1 MVLCN
6 SGWTTH
12 FISDGKNLESI
23 CLDLGSTP
31 KSYTLGALGMP
42 GATAY
47 LAFHGKCEPKAGDV
61 VLLTGAA
68 GAVGSLVGQL
78 AKLQVFI
85 EKSVNIWIIND
96 NLNNYKG
103 MQCHWICW

>member
-1 MVLCN
+1 LVLCN

-85 EKSVNIWIIND
+85 EKSVNI
-96 NLNNYKG
+96 
-103 MQCHWICW
+103 

>member
-1 MVLCN
+1 MRD
-6 SGWTTH
+6 W
-12 FISDGKNLESI
+12 NLMISI
-23 CLDLGSTP
+23 CCV
-31 KSYTLGALGMP
+31 KMIIFTLGALGMP

-47 LAFHGKCEPKAGDV
+47 LAFHEKCEPKAGDV

-85 EKSVNIWIIND
+85 EKSVNI
-96 NLNNYKG
+96 
-103 MQCHWICW
+103 

>member
-1 MVLCN
+1 
-6 SGWTTH
+6 
-12 FISDGKNLESI
+12 
-23 CLDLGSTP
+23 
-31 KSYTLGALGMP
+31 
-42 GATAY
+42 
-47 LAFHGKCEPKAGDV
+47 
-61 VLLTGAA
+61 
-68 GAVGSLVGQL
+68 VGQL